1 MKTLQRPTVR
11 TALMLAAIFGCLAAG
26 PASAQRRG
34 ARKFTN
40 SRQLEIKKGLK
51 DLRNANRPKIT
62 PADLKHKSSGASVLK
77 PLDKPEAVKVAP
89 NVLPNLGNRKLVP
102 DAKVV
107 PPAKIVPPIIIGK
120 LSGKWNSNLGPVTL
134 TQFGNRV
141 SGTLQFMGKRPVSIS
156 GHVLGRVVRYTYAG
170 QVLSGTGTWVIS
182 KDDKRLTGYY
192 RTAASRN
199 KHASV
204 LWR

>member
-1 MKTLQRPTVR
+1 MKMLQRPTIR
-11 TALMLAAIFGCLAAG
+11 TALMLAAVFGCLAAD
-26 PASAQRRG
+26 PANAQRRG

-40 SRQLEIKKGLK
+40 SRQLEVKKGLK

-62 PADLKHKSSGASVLK
+62 PADLKHKSSGTSVLK
-77 PLDKPEAVKVAP
+77 PLDKPDAVKVDP
-89 NVLPNLGNRKLVP
+89 NVLPKLDGHKIRP
-102 DAKVV
+102 SNKIV
-107 PPAKIVPPIIIGK
+107 PPGKIMPPIIIGK
-120 LSGKWNSNLGPVTL
+120 LSGKWSSNMGPVTL

-156 GHVLGRVVRYTYAG
+156 GHVVGRVVRYTYAG

-199 KHASV
+199 KHISA

>member
-1 MKTLQRPTVR
+1 MVR
-11 TALMLAAIFGCLAAG
+11 TALMLAAVFGCLAAD
-26 PASAQRRG
+26 PANAQRRG

-40 SRQLEIKKGLK
+40 SRQLEVKKGLK

-62 PADLKHKSSGASVLK
+62 PAELKHKSSGTSVLK
-77 PLDKPEAVKVAP
+77 PLDKPEAVKVDL
-89 NVLPNLGNRKLVP
+89 NLLPKLDGHKIRP
-102 DAKVV
+102 STKIV
-107 PPAKIVPPIIIGK
+107 PPGKIMPPIIIGK

-156 GHVLGRVVRYTYAG
+156 GHVVGRVVRYTYAG
-170 QVLSGTGTWVIS
+170 QVLSGAGTWVIS

-199 KHASV
+199 RHVSA